1 VPIDYK
7 LRNGEIVDIVTSS
20 NSKGPSID
28 WLKIVKSNAARNKI
42 RQYLKKENKGEDV
55 SKGKEMLEKYIRRKG
70 YDPQLIIRTQWIN
83 KVSKNLNISSSDDLY
98 SQISYGGVMLSK
110 VSTLLLGFYHED
122 KQLELKSKEKEFKA
136 VEERKRVHE
145 TPTNGVTVE
154 GMDDLLVR
162 FSKCCNPVPGDDIIG
177 FITKGRGIS
186 VHRVDCTN
194 IVSLPESEKPRLIKV
209 DWNQE
214 KKNISYN
221 ADIQILAEDRKGLF
235 SDISRVC
242 EDMDVHIA
250 GVNAKSSKENIAT
263 ITMTLSLTNTGQLE
277 KVLRQLRSVQG
288 VADVYRSSL

>member
-1 VPIDYK
+1 
-7 LRNGEIVDIVTSS
+7 
-20 NSKGPSID
+20 
-28 WLKIVKSNAARNKI
+28 
-42 RQYLKKENKGEDV
+42 
-55 SKGKEMLEKYIRRKG
+55 
-70 YDPQLIIRTQWIN
+70 
-83 KVSKNLNISSSDDLY
+83 
-98 SQISYGGVMLSK
+98 MLSK